1 MQANNVTMT
10 NTVIKSIL
18 GITPPVLLDKT
29 GLGSFLAYLKEHD
42 KKTLPDTAAAE
53 ATRLAPYFAAMD
65 QRLARAAPVEKGGTQ
80 ERSILT
86 YILPRAILPY
96 KPIDR
101 YRPGTLKSIF
111 ENVAPMSQNIILS
124 QMSVIPDSY
133 LNSRAVTKRV
143 SNATL
148 LIDSEKTK
156 KPA

>member
-1 MQANNVTMT
+1 MGSSYRKTPYIYPSFKKFLYMQANNVTMT

-111 ENVAPMSQNIILS
+111 DKSSLLS
-124 QMSVIPDSY
+124 LYNFSRLSV
-133 LNSRAVTKRV
+133 NST
-143 SNATL
+143 
-148 LIDSEKTK
+148 D
-156 KPA
+156 